1 MIDMP
6 GGLRATTPSAAPVAR
21 AGSGVLAQGAGAP
34 AAAPAPAPEITRPKI
49 VPIERPQIKV
59 DTEGDKKRLD
69 QAIARMNERMQ
80 DGGRGLAFKVDPSL
94 NRPVV
99 TVTNQETGE
108 VIRQIPN
115 EVIIRMARSI
125 DETKGNLLN
134 AKV

>member
-1 MIDMP
+1 MIDIQ
-6 GGLRATTPSAAPVAR
+6 GGLRVIAPITSPPGGG
-21 AGSGVLAQGAGAP
+21 AGLQPQGAVKTV
-34 AAAPAPAPEITRPKI
+34 PEITRPII

-59 DTEGDKKRLD
+59 DSEGAKKRLD
-69 QAIARMNERMQ
+69 QAVRLMNERMQ
-80 DGGRGLAFKVDPSL
+80 DGGRGLAFKIDSSL

-125 DETKGNLLN
+125 DQTKGNLLN

>member
-1 MIDMP
+1 
-6 GGLRATTPSAAPVAR
+6 
-21 AGSGVLAQGAGAP
+21 
-34 AAAPAPAPEITRPKI
+34 
-49 VPIERPQIKV
+49 
-59 DTEGDKKRLD
+59 
-69 QAIARMNERMQ
+69 MNERMQ
-80 DGGRGLAFKVDPSL
+80 DGGRGLAFKVDPAL

-99 TVTNQETGE
+99 TVTNQQTGE

>member
-1 MIDMP
+1 MIEMQ
-6 GGLRATTPSAAPVAR
+6 GGPRVTIPSAAPPAR
-21 AGSGVLAQGAGAP
+21 AGTGVPAQGAGAP
-34 AAAPAPAPEITRPKI
+34 LAAPAPEITRPKI

-59 DTEGDKKRLD
+59 DVEGDKKRLD

>member
-1 MIDMP
+1 MFDIQ
-6 GGLRATTPSAAPVAR
+6 GGLRVIAPITSPPGGG
-21 AGSGVLAQGAGAP
+21 AGVQPQGAAK
-34 AAAPAPAPEITRPKI
+34 AVAEIARPVI
-49 VPIERPQIKV
+49 VPIERPQINV
-59 DTEGDKKRLD
+59 DTEGAKKRLD
-69 QAIARMNERMQ
+69 QAVRLMNERMQ
-80 DGGRGLAFKVDPSL
+80 DGGRGLAFKLDPSL

-125 DETKGNLLN
+125 DQTKGNLLN

>member
-1 MIDMP
+1 MIDIQGGPRPTLPSMP
-6 GGLRATTPSAAPVAR
+6 QAR
-21 AGSGVLAQGAGAP
+21 AGAGATTQGAGAP
-34 AAAPAPAPEITRPKI
+34 APEVSRPKI
-49 VPIERPQIKV
+49 VPIERPDIKV

-69 QAIARMNERMQ
+69 QAISRMNERMQ
-80 DGGRGLAFKVDPSL
+80 DGGRGLAFRVDPSL

-115 EVIIRMARSI
+115 EVVIRMAHSI
-125 DETKGNLLN
+125 DDNKGNLLN

>member
-1 MIDMP
+1 MIDIQ
-6 GGLRATTPSAAPVAR
+6 GGLRVIAPITPPSGGG
-21 AGSGVLAQGAGAP
+21 AGVQPQGAAK
-34 AAAPAPAPEITRPKI
+34 AVAEIARPVI
-49 VPIERPQIKV
+49 VPIERPQINV
-59 DTEGDKKRLD
+59 DPEGAKKRLD
-69 QAIARMNERMQ
+69 QAVRLMNERMQ
-80 DGGRGLAFKVDPSL
+80 DGGRGLAFKLDPSI

-125 DETKGNLLN
+125 DQTRGNLVN

>member
-1 MIDMP
+1 MIDIQ
-6 GGLRATTPSAAPVAR
+6 GGLRVIAPITSPPGGG
-21 AGSGVLAQGAGAP
+21 AGVQPQGAAK
-34 AAAPAPAPEITRPKI
+34 AVAEIARPVI
-49 VPIERPQIKV
+49 VPIERPQINV
-59 DTEGDKKRLD
+59 DSEGAKKRLD
-69 QAIARMNERMQ
+69 QAVRLMNERMQ
-80 DGGRGLAFKVDPSL
+80 DGGRGLAFKLDPSL

-125 DETKGNLLN
+125 DQTRGNLVN

>member
-1 MIDMP
+1 MIDIQ
-6 GGLRATTPSAAPVAR
+6 GGLRVIAPITSPPGGG
-21 AGSGVLAQGAGAP
+21 AGVQPQGAAK
-34 AAAPAPAPEITRPKI
+34 AVAEIARPVI
-49 VPIERPQIKV
+49 VPIERPQINV
-59 DTEGDKKRLD
+59 DSEGAKKRLD
-69 QAIARMNERMQ
+69 QAVRLMNERMQ
-80 DGGRGLAFKVDPSL
+80 DGGRGLAFKLDPSL

-125 DETKGNLLN
+125 DQTKGNLLN

>member
-1 MIDMP
+1 M
-6 GGLRATTPSAAPVAR
+6 
-21 AGSGVLAQGAGAP
+21 
-34 AAAPAPAPEITRPKI
+34 
-49 VPIERPQIKV
+49 
-59 DTEGDKKRLD
+59 
-69 QAIARMNERMQ
+69 
-80 DGGRGLAFKVDPSL
+80 

>member
-1 MIDMP
+1 
-6 GGLRATTPSAAPVAR
+6 
-21 AGSGVLAQGAGAP
+21 
-34 AAAPAPAPEITRPKI
+34 
-49 VPIERPQIKV
+49 V

-80 DGGRGLAFKVDPSL
+80 DGGRGLAFKIDPSL

-115 EVIIRMARSI
+115 EVIVQMARSI
-125 DETKGNLLN
+125 DENRGNLLN

>member
-1 MIDMP
+1 MIEMQ
-6 GGLRATTPSAAPVAR
+6 GGPRVTIPSAAPPAR
-21 AGSGVLAQGAGAP
+21 AGAGAP
-34 AAAPAPAPEITRPKI
+34 AQGAPASAPEITRPKI
-49 VPIERPQIKV
+49 IPIERPQIKV

-80 DGGRGLAFKVDPSL
+80 DGGRGLAFKHDPSL

>member
-1 MIDMP
+1 MIRIQ
-6 GGLRATTPSAAPVAR
+6 GGLKVITPITAPAR
-21 AGSGVLAQGAGAP
+21 GGAGLQPLGAVKSV
-34 AAAPAPAPEITRPKI
+34 PEITRPKI
-49 VPIERPQIKV
+49 VPIERPDIKL
-59 DTEGDKKRLD
+59 DTEVAKKRLD
-69 QAIARMNERMQ
+69 NAIRLMNDRMQ

-108 VIRQIPN
+108 VVRQIPN

-125 DETKGNLLN
+125 DQTKGNLLN

>member
-1 MIDMP
+1 
-6 GGLRATTPSAAPVAR
+6 
-21 AGSGVLAQGAGAP
+21 
-34 AAAPAPAPEITRPKI
+34 
-49 VPIERPQIKV
+49 
-59 DTEGDKKRLD
+59 
-69 QAIARMNERMQ
+69 MNERMQ
-80 DGGRGLAFKVDPSL
+80 DGGRGLAFKLDPSL

-125 DETKGNLLN
+125 DQTKGNLLN

>member
-1 MIDMP
+1 MIEIQ
-6 GGLRATTPSAAPVAR
+6 GGLRVIAPITSPPGGG
-21 AGSGVLAQGAGAP
+21 AGVPPQGAVKTV
-34 AAAPAPAPEITRPKI
+34 PEITRPVI
-49 VPIERPQIKV
+49 VPIERPQINV
-59 DTEGDKKRLD
+59 DSEGAKKRLD
-69 QAIARMNERMQ
+69 QAVRLMNERMQ
-80 DGGRGLAFKVDPSL
+80 DGGRGLAFKIDSSL

-125 DETKGNLLN
+125 DQTKGNLLN

>member
-1 MIDMP
+1 MIELQ
-6 GGLRATTPSAAPVAR
+6 GGPRVTVPSAAPPAR
-21 AGSGVLAQGAGAP
+21 AGAGVPAQGAGAP
-34 AAAPAPAPEITRPKI
+34 ASAPVPELTRPKI

-80 DGGRGLAFKVDPSL
+80 DGGRGLAFKHDPSL

>member
-1 MIDMP
+1 MIDIQ
-6 GGLRATTPSAAPVAR
+6 GGLRVIAPITSPMGGG
-21 AGSGVLAQGAGAP
+21 AGVQPQGAAK
-34 AAAPAPAPEITRPKI
+34 AVAEIARPVI
-49 VPIERPQIKV
+49 VPIERPQINV
-59 DTEGDKKRLD
+59 DSEGAKKRLD
-69 QAIARMNERMQ
+69 QAVRLMNERMQ
-80 DGGRGLAFKVDPSL
+80 DGGRGLAFKLDPSL

-125 DETKGNLLN
+125 DHTKGNLLN

>member
-6 GGLRATTPSAAPVAR
+6 GGPRVTVPTAAPPGR
-21 AGSGVLAQGAGAP
+21 AGAGDTAQGTG
-34 AAAPAPAPEITRPKI
+34 AAAPSPEIARPKI
-49 VPIERPQIKV
+49 EPIARPQINV

-80 DGGRGLAFKVDPSL
+80 DGGRGLAFKIDPSL
-94 NRPVV
+94 KHPVV

-115 EVIIRMARSI
+115 EVIVQMARSI
-125 DETKGNLLN
+125 DENRGNLLN